1 MRQLRQL
8 ARVLADVLR
17 RVARAGPETQHER
30 DLMSARAAAVAKVR
44 RDAEEH
50 HARALAA
57 AERRRAADE
66 QRVRDELAAAERR
79 RAADARVAVARAELD
94 EIIATAEAKLRDA
107 ATALSINDFVNVLKL
122 TYDASTLARR
132 IAKRVDGSAHRFH
145 V

>member
-1 MRQLRQL
+1 MRQL

-30 DLMSARAAAVAKVR
+30 DLMSARAAAVAKVL
-44 RDAEEH
+44 RDADEH
-50 HARALAA
+50 HARA
-57 AERRRAADE
+57 
-66 QRVRDELAAAERR
+66 LAAAERR

-94 EIIATAEAKLRDA
+94 EIIAAAEAKLRDA